1 MDRDA
6 GFLAVNQHSIPAA
19 VGLADAFRLAREAG
33 FDGFEPVVRATG
45 ELLADGTDDAGLA
58 RVRALARES
67 GLSLRTLSSDA
78 WFRFPLADPDPEVR
92 RRSLALG
99 ERLVEMAARLG
110 AEVLHVIPGMV
121 DMPLARPDY
130 PPVPYD
136 DVMRR
141 SIEAVARLARKAES
155 EGVRIGLENVWNR
168 FLQSPLEMRD
178 LIDSAGSPAVTA
190 FFDVGNC
197 LAIGYPEDWIR
208 VLGGARLARVH
219 FKDFRRAAGI
229 ATAAGFVAPL
239 SGDAN
244 WPAVMAAL
252 DEAGYAGPLT
262 VEVACGKHA
271 DPAAHL
277 RALADALRRLHAMR
291 RRA

>member
-1 MDRDA
+1 M
-6 GFLAVNQHSIPAA
+6 GKPFLAVNQHSIPAA
-19 VGLADAFRLAREAG
+19 VEIGAAFRLARDAG

-45 ELLADGTDDAGLA
+45 ALADATDDAGLA
-58 RVRALARES
+58 RVATEARDAGLAI
-67 GLSLRTLSSDA
+67 RTLSSDG
-78 WFRFPLADPDPEVR
+78 WFRFPLADPDPAVR
-92 RRSLALG
+92 TRALEAG
-99 ERLVEMAARLG
+99 ERLVEMTARLG

-130 PPVPYD
+130 PHVPYD

-141 SIEAVARLARKAES
+141 SIDAVARLARKAES
-155 EGVRIGLENVWNR
+155 AGVRIGLENVWNR
-168 FLQSPLEMRD
+168 FLLSPLEMRD
-178 LIDSAGSPAVTA
+178 LVDSARSPAVTA

-229 ATAAGFVAPL
+229 TTAAGFVPPL
-239 SGDAN
+239 SGDVN
-244 WPAVMAAL
+244 WPAVMGAL
-252 DEAGYAGPLT
+252 DDVGYSGPLT
-262 VEVACGKHA
+262 VEVACGKDA

-277 RALADALRRLHAMR
+277 RALADSLRRLHAMR
-291 RRA
+291 RGA